1 MKIREKTWS
10 EKEFRRK
17 LERNGYH
24 LNRRNGS
31 HLVFQNTSGRII
43 VMTTRINKMVAR
55 RLIKEYGLTK

>member
-31 HLVFQNTSGRII
+31 HLV
-43 VMTTRINKMVAR
+43 MTTRINKMVAR